1 MCSCAPA
8 STFNM
13 SSYIGEGRYAVF
25 TSPKSLRPQP
35 VSPERSESWR
45 RGREPAAD
53 STNSH
58 LHLLHAPHL
67 LAPAFG
73 HEPCNSKV
81 GTICT
86 CHLSAILH
94 LPTTLGM
101 WASTSSASSKTRGV
115 RSPRPSCATCWKSH
129 ESLTYCQSLKSDSSL
144 HLLASADASGIFAK
158 GPPLVAGS
166 FDLIQMPP
174 VSKLRPQLMLV
185 CVDHLIRNNVANQPN
200 QPTKPTQRPPD
211 SHYFKP
217 TKPWPMSL
225 T

>member
-1 MCSCAPA
+1 MHNPCLRAANKAPLH
-8 STFNM
+8 
-13 SSYIGEGRYAVF
+13 
-25 TSPKSLRPQP
+25 SP
-35 VSPERSESWR
+35 
-45 RGREPAAD
+45 
-53 STNSH
+53 
-58 LHLLHAPHL
+58 LHLLVNVQLCTSFNIQYVIIHWRRKICSVHLPEVSQATTRVSGTLRILEKGKGASCRLHQFAPPPSPPHL

-144 HLLASADASGIFAK
+144 HLLASADASGIFA
-158 GPPLVAGS
+158 GS

-185 CVDHLIRNNVANQPN
+185 CVDHLIRNNVANQPTKPIN
-200 QPTKPTQRPPD
+200 QPSPT
-211 SHYFKP
+211 
-217 TKPWPMSL
+217 T